1 MSDFSSDLN
10 TEKLSEIQ
18 SAIQRLEAEIDQ
30 IGGDIDEA
38 KGDIDR
44 LETIEFFDRGEES
57 RQVIVHWLEDVDGE
71 TIVSLGDAR
80 DAFVEFSELR
90 AEDDK
95 KHNVSHGDVLVIG
108 GSCPWYAIC
117 AKVDIKEGEDAG
129 FQNADPF
136 EPPVAG
142 TEEEN
147 NQPYKEFIVWGGCGN
162 EGGDPGGG
170 DGCVGTPTSISIS
183 TALAETSGGV
193 GPSIKV
199 TEIVPDPNAPDPPE
213 EFQFNSGLSDF
224 TIVEDPDA
232 TAESGTSFLAF
243 DDSDIDACW
252 GDSGNELCG
261 IKAGLV
267 ITELEKKL
275 HKINAQPIEQKKVTI
290 YPQELT
296 TKNYTSQ
303 TGTITVGT
311 ANISSDECGNLSSDG
326 GGGGGGGGTTT
337 FGLATLVQG
346 VVETPKPADLLDI
359 EDVPLADIP
368 KVSIG
373 NLTMPT
379 DFSKI
384 SIEDSDDPIRS
395 FIDGKKAFIPML
407 SPDACPETA
416 MIPVVTSLNFSL
428 TKGECDS
435 DGCQEITLSIQP
447 LTTDLTFKCGL
458 LTSHGDETQG
468 DNPALTETF
477 KVSCGCNEDNSNPGN
492 CDQPVNGTKTVV
504 YTPDAGN
511 NAQFDETLTFTL
523 TAFPEQCKYINNAE
537 NLVIT
542 VQGNDLLLSGGG
554 HMNSFPVSGNNGVY
568 IAQTGIIDNFYN
580 VTVQ

>member
-1 MSDFSSDLN
+1 MSEFSSDLN

-71 TIVSLGDAR
+71 TIVSLGDAK

-108 GSCPWYAIC
+108 GSCPWYAFC

-142 TEEEN
+142 TEEESDK
-147 NQPYKEFIVWGGCGN
+147 PYKEFIVWGGCGN

-183 TALAETSGGV
+183 TALATTSGGV
-193 GPSIKV
+193 GPSLKV
-199 TEIVPDPNAPDPPE
+199 TEIVPAPNAPDPPE

-232 TAESGTSFLAF
+232 TAESGVSFLAF
-243 DDSDIDACW
+243 DDSDITICPE
-252 GDSGNELCG
+252 GCG
-261 IKAGLV
+261 IKVDLKK
-267 ITELEKKL
+267 TELEKKL

-326 GGGGGGGGTTT
+326 GGGGGGTT

-359 EDVPLADIP
+359 EDIPLADIP

-373 NLTMPT
+373 NLTIPT
-379 DFSKI
+379 DFSQTALTGY
-384 SIEDSDDPIRS
+384 SEIEN
-395 FIDGKKAFIPML
+395 KKAFIPML
-407 SPDACPETA
+407 NPDACPESAT
-416 MIPVVTSLNFSL
+416 IPVITNLSLSL

-435 DGCQEITLSIQP
+435 EGCQEITLSIQP
-447 LTTDLTFKCGL
+447 LTTDLTFNCGL

-468 DNPALTETF
+468 DNPVITETF

-492 CDQPVNGTKTVV
+492 CDEPVNGTKTVI
-504 YTPDAGN
+504 YTPDADN
-511 NAQFDETLTFTL
+511 MAQFNQTLTFTL
-523 TAFPEQCKYINNAE
+523 NAFPEQCKYINSVE
-537 NLVIT
+537 NLTIT
-542 VQGNDLLLSGGG
+542 VNNGLNLSGGG
-554 HMNSFPVSGNNGVY
+554 HGSSYPVSGNNGNYTAVPG
-568 IAQTGIIDNFYN
+568 IAGNIYT
-580 VTVQ
+580 VTIQ

>member
-1 MSDFSSDLN
+1 MSDFYSDLN

-18 SAIQRLEAEIDQ
+18 SAVQRLEAEIDQ
-30 IGGDIDEA
+30 ISGDIDEA

-71 TIVSLGDAR
+71 TIVSLGEAR

-108 GSCPWYAIC
+108 GSCPWYAFC

-147 NQPYKEFIVWGGCGN
+147 DKPYKEFIVWGGCGN

-183 TALAETSGGV
+183 TALATTSGGT

-199 TEIVPDPNAPDPPE
+199 TEIVPDPDAPDPPE

-224 TIVEDPDA
+224 TVVEDPDA
-232 TAESGTSFLAF
+232 TAESGASFLAF
-243 DDSDIDACW
+243 DDSDITICPE
-252 GDSGNELCG
+252 GCG
-261 IKAGLV
+261 IKVDLKK
-267 ITELEKKL
+267 TELEKKL

-311 ANISSDECGNLSSDG
+311 ASISSDECGNLSSDG
-326 GGGGGGGGTTT
+326 GGAGGGGSTT

-373 NLTMPT
+373 NLTIPT
-379 DFSKI
+379 DFSQTALTGY
-384 SIEDSDDPIRS
+384 SEIEN
-395 FIDGKKAFIPML
+395 KKAFIPML
-407 SPDACPETA
+407 DSNSCPESAT
-416 MIPVVTSLNFSL
+416 IPVITNLNMSV
-428 TKGECDS
+428 TKGGCDS

-477 KVSCGCNEDNSNPGN
+477 KVSCGCNEEPEV
-492 CDQPVNGTKTVV
+492 CDPNGVQVV
-504 YTPDAGN
+504 
-511 NAQFDETLTFTL
+511 TLTFTKADGSTEAVPMNWNGTQFVAAGGGFQSAVISCNPATGIW
-523 TAFPEQCKYINNAE
+523 TASGNA
-537 NLVIT
+537 
-542 VQGNDLLLSGGG
+542 GSGGWG
-554 HMNSFPVSGNNGVY
+554 INSSGNSPTAIPDGQHHDSTTY
-568 IAQTGIIDNFYN
+568 SFS
-580 VTVQ
+580 